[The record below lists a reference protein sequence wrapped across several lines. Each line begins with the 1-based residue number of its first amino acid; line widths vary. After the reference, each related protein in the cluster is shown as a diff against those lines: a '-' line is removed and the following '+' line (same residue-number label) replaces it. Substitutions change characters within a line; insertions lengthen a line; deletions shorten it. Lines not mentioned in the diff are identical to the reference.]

1 MRKGGRFLSFTV
13 PAAWLKAWVGAG
25 SVGGG
30 VVVEGAAVDGCG
42 VVGSIVVAGG
52 VAVSVAVSSIPASAK
67 PPLRRWPRRVQR
79 ARLFSHPRPSYA
91 AAYARARRIEHGK
104 QPHGDTLGSFARR
117 RRTLSAKILVKTS
130 SSSFMPPGNIASDRS
145 WCFNIARLL
154 IKGESASSIS
164 QRRPS
169 S

>member
-1 MRKGGRFLSFTV
+1 MRKGGRLLSFTV

-52 VAVSVAVSSIPASAK
+52 VAVSSIPASAK
-67 PPLRRWPRRVQR
+67 PPLRRWPRRVRR

-104 QPHGDTLGSFARR
+104 QPHGDTLGSFARVAEGSLGQDFGENIVQQFHAAR
-117 RRTLSAKILVKTS
+117 QYRIGPLVVLQYRASSLKAK
-130 SSSFMPPGNIASDRS
+130 
-145 WCFNIARLL
+145 ARLQ
-154 IKGESASSIS
+154 SASGARLASAH
-164 QRRPS
+164 P
-169 S
+169 

>member
-67 PPLRRWPRRVQR
+67 PPLRKM
-79 ARLFSHPRPSYA
+79 ATTGTTSETF
-91 AAYARARRIEHGK
+91 
-104 QPHGDTLGSFARR
+104 QPPAPILCSSLRS
-117 RRTLSAKILVKTS
+117 RTA
-130 SSSFMPPGNIASDRS
+130 D
-145 WCFNIARLL
+145 
-154 IKGESASSIS
+154 
-164 QRRPS
+164 
-169 S
+169 